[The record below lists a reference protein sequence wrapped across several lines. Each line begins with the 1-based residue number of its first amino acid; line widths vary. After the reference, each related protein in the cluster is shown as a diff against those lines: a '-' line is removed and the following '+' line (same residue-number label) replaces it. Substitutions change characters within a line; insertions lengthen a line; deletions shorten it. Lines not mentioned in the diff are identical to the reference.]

1 MYASLLGFSELW
13 FTSSKAA
20 YPQGTVTSFTG
31 AGSALGDEEGAGC
44 CSWFLVIFLVWQG
57 LCHVQNQVELG
68 YGILKNGVYC
78 Q

>member
-1 MYASLLGFSELW
+1 MYASLLCFSESQ

-31 AGSALGDEEGAGC
+31 AGSALGDEEGVGC
-44 CSWFLVIFLVWQG
+44 CLWFVFLIWPG

-68 YGILKNGVYC
+68 YQILKKWIYC